1 MTRGKVSIWPTGAPI
16 GNWPWPALLVTRANG
31 YSDELIKSILEEL
44 LNADEEERGGRK
56 RRGSRL
62 LTRRSQSTKPK
73 AQGINEEEVKVEVDG
88 GSRGA
93 GGCGCTVS

>member
-1 MTRGKVSIWPTGAPI
+1 MDATQQKPGIDAVVDKYRAD
-16 GNWPWPALLVTRANG
+16 LQANG

-73 AQGINEEEVKVEVDG
+73 DGPAQGINEEEVKVEVDG

-93 GGCGCTVS
+93 AGGCGCTVS